1 MPMVI
6 HQAQLITPTT
16 MEHFMEIIAGHQN
29 ITIIDINMQKEEVEF
44 QDVQQIIK
52 FLFTKY
58 LYKIYGW
65 RL

>member
-29 ITIIDINMQKEEVEF
+29 TTKKDINMQKEEVEF

-52 FLFTKY
+52 LLFTKY
-58 LYKIYGW
+58 L
-65 RL
+65 